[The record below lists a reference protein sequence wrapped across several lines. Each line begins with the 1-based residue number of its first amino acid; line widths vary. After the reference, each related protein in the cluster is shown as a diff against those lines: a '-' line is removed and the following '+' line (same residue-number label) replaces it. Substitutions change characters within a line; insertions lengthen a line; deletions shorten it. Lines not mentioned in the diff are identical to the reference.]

1 MKNSLLAIVVLF
13 STFAFGQEE
22 TAETPKIAIK
32 VGLGETVLIK
42 GIAIKFLE
50 VLEDSRCPTGVTCI
64 WAGRA
69 IVNVEVANN
78 GTKQVKKMI
87 FGETKRGETKDT
99 NLYSS
104 SEFAINGLTLNPY
117 PTSENSNN
125 KKPYE
130 LLICE
135 EKNNS

>member
-117 PTSENSNN
+117 PTSENSHN
-125 KKPYE
+125 KKTYE